1 MPKTYPCDKVRYKCT
16 DHVCKRRG
24 LAQCVLRKAAATH
37 IKNHHKKSKLLFHQ
51 IMIKLTNKQEDKKIS
66 TVLAIVD
73 CFINL
78 FHICYCFSC

>member
-24 LAQCVLRKAAATH
+24 LRKAAATH

-66 TVLAIVD
+66 TVLAIVNPS
-73 CFINL
+73 IELNKVL
-78 FHICYCFSC
+78 ILLIV